1 MRNAIVDVINI
12 SWPTIVIVVTIISI
26 MRITYIIKHDRK
38 TFRLYQ
44 EILKLLFIVYLLVL
58 FQLVTNQDL
67 IGGGTNLV
75 PFKEIFRYEITSE
88 SFLKQVVGNILLFVP
103 LGYFVTYYCNIKSI
117 VGITI
122 ISLLSSTT
130 IEIVQRFIGRSV
142 DIDDVIL
149 NVFGGIIGYL
159 LFKGLNKLEQ
169 KLPRGLRKKW
179 FYNLLSMII
188 IVLISM
194 YLTKT
199 LWGI

>member
-26 MRITYIIKHDRK
+26 MRVTYIIKHDRK
-38 TFRLYQ
+38 SFHLYE
-44 EILKLLFIVYLLVL
+44 EIFKLMFIVYLLVL
-58 FQLVTNQDL
+58 FQLVTSQDL

-75 PFKEIFRYEITSE
+75 PFKEIFRYKITSDA
-88 SFLKQVVGNILLFVP
+88 FLKQVIGNVLLFVP
-103 LGYFVTYYCNIKSI
+103 LGYFVTHYCQIKSL

-130 IEIVQRFIGRSV
+130 IEIVQHFIGRSV

-159 LFKGLNKLEQ
+159 LYKLLKKIEQ
-169 KLPRGLRKKW
+169 KLPKVFRTKI
-179 FYNLLSMII
+179 FYNLLSII
-188 IVLISM
+188 TIVLIGT
-194 YLTKT
+194 YLAKT

>member
-88 SFLKQVVGNILLFVP
+88 AFLKQVVGNILLFVP